1 MRTMAVRHFSCSLH
15 YEVLDRGLECISLA
29 IEAPKQGERV
39 CAFAPILC
47 VKTGAGDQMS
57 AVDIDV
63 MWVLVCAGLVFL
75 MQPGFLCL
83 ESGLT
88 RSRNAINVAIKNV
101 VDFAIAVALYW
112 GVGFGLMF
120 GASKL
125 GWLGLE
131 GFMPEVGHGSTNSLT
146 AFFLFQAM
154 FCSTAATI
162 VSGAVAERMRFAA
175 YLLVAALVAGLI
187 YPVFG
192 HWAWGG
198 VLGGPRGWL
207 AELGFIDFAGAT
219 VVHSVGGWVAL
230 AAVLIIGPRSGRFEG
245 RDAQQPMSGGNLP
258 MAMLGVMLLLF
269 GWLGFN
275 GGSTL
280 ALNERVPGILA
291 NTVLGAV
298 GGILVGLLMGW
309 RLRGY
314 ADVVHTLNGA
324 IAGLVAVTAGAHLLG
339 TGAAILV
346 GTGGA
351 LVMVLCHEALLRR
364 RIDDAVGAIPA
375 HLAAGVWGTLALAL
389 LGDSAAFAS
398 GLGRG
403 EQLLVQLV
411 GVVACGLW
419 SFGMA
424 WVLLRVL
431 DRFLPLRVSA
441 EDERIGLNVSEHG
454 ARTELMELLQ
464 VMELQERTGQLSV
477 RAPVEPFSEVGQIAA
492 GYNRMM
498 SALERAV
505 EQTRAIVRDMRD
517 GIITFGRD
525 GVLRSVNPGA
535 EKLFGLA
542 AGQGV
547 GMSLARLLA
556 DPPIVPEHQVERLMA
571 AQDKT
576 ELRLHRRGA
585 EPRVLEVSVSE
596 GLVDGAAMFTGL
608 VRDVTERRQMADQ
621 LQRERDL
628 AQVTLAS
635 IGDGVITT
643 DESGA
648 VQYLNPTAERL
659 TGWSLEEARGRN
671 IATIYRL
678 EDELSGRPL
687 ENPVRV
693 VLAQGHETRSED
705 HGLLVRRDGER
716 IPVQDTAA
724 PIRSRLGYLIGVVL
738 VCHDVTLTL
747 NLTRELTRQASH
759 DALTGI
765 PNRREFERRLA
776 EMLTAGIDP
785 AVSHIV
791 CYLDLDQ
798 FKVVN
803 DTCGHVAGDELLRQV
818 STLMRQRMR
827 SADLLARLGGDEF
840 GVIFFSCPVDQA
852 LRMAEGFRE
861 AIRDYRFAWEGK
873 SFSIGVSIGLVPVT
887 ESDRDMGRI
896 LSAADTAC
904 YAAKEGGRN
913 RVHLYRPDDDQLA
926 ERHGQMQWVARLH
939 SALDEDRLRL
949 YVQPIVPLTPGEAV
963 HFEILVR
970 LEEDGRL
977 ISPGS
982 FIPAAERYNL
992 MPRIDEWVFRNVLAW
1007 VGDTYRKEGRVE
1019 GTWCINLSGNS
1030 LSDERLLADIRAGLE
1045 RAALPPGTICLE
1057 ITESSAVANLSRVVS
1072 FIAEVKQLG
1081 CAFALDD
1088 FGSGL
1093 SSFAYLKTLPVDY
1106 LKIDGSFV
1114 RDIATDPT
1122 DRAMVQAIHTIGHT
1136 MGLATIAEFVEDEAI
1151 LEVLREIG
1159 VDYAQG
1165 FHVGVP
1171 RPLAEMGKVRMMPR

>member
-1 MRTMAVRHFSCSLH
+1 
-15 YEVLDRGLECISLA
+15 
-29 IEAPKQGERV
+29 
-39 CAFAPILC
+39 
-47 VKTGAGDQMS
+47 MS

-63 MWVLVCAGLVFL
+63 MWVVVCAGLVFL
-75 MQPGFLCL
+75 MQAGFLCL

-112 GVGFGLMF
+112 GFGFALMF
-120 GASKL
+120 GSSAF
-125 GWLGLE
+125 GLV
-131 GFMPEVGHGSTNSLT
+131 GADRFMVPVGHGSVNSLA

-175 YLLVAALVAGLI
+175 YLAVAAMVGGLI

-198 VLGGPRGWL
+198 ALGGERGWL
-207 AELGFIDFAGAT
+207 GELGFVDFAGST
-219 VVHSVGGWVAL
+219 VVHGVGGWVAL
-230 AAVLIIGPRSGRFEG
+230 AGVLMIGPRSGRF
-245 RDAQQPMSGGNLP
+245 DAANRVQPISGGNLP
-258 MAMLGVMLLLF
+258 LAMLGVMLLLF

-280 ALNERVPGILA
+280 ALDERVPGILV
-291 NTVLGAV
+291 NTVLAAV
-298 GGILVGLLMGW
+298 GGILSGLALGW
-309 RLRGY
+309 YVRGY
-314 ADVVHTLNGA
+314 ADVIQTLNGA
-324 IAGLVAVTAGAHLLG
+324 IAGLVAVTAGAHVLG
-339 TGAAILV
+339 AGSAMVV
-346 GTGGA
+346 GGGGA
-351 LVMVLCHEALLRR
+351 LVMVLCHEWLLKL
-364 RIDDAVGAIPA
+364 RIDDAVGAVPA
-375 HLAAGVWGTLALAL
+375 HLAAGIWGTLAVAL
-389 LGDSAAFAS
+389 LGDLDALGT

-403 EQLLVQLV
+403 EQLLVQLL
-411 GVVACGLW
+411 GVACCGLW
-419 SFGMA
+419 SFGVA
-424 WVLLRVL
+424 WLLLRGL
-431 DRFLPLRVSA
+431 NRILPLRVSA
-441 EDERIGLNVSEHG
+441 DEEQVGLNVSEHG
-454 ARTELMELLQ
+454 ARTELLELLQ
-464 VMELQERTGQLSV
+464 AMELQERTGQLSV
-477 RAPVEPFSEVGQIAA
+477 RVPVEPFTEVGQIASA
-492 GYNRMM
+492 YNRMM
-498 SALERAV
+498 DALERAV
-505 EQTRAIVRDMRD
+505 GQTRAIIRDVRD

-525 GVLRSVNPGA
+525 GVLRSLNPGA
-535 EKLFGLA
+535 EQLLGVQA
-542 AGQGV
+542 ANAV
-547 GMSLARLLA
+547 GMPLANLLG
-556 DPPIVPEHQVERLMA
+556 DSPVLPERQVERLMGRG
-571 AQDKT
+571 DKT
-576 ELRLHRRGA
+576 ELRMHRRGM
-585 EPRVLEVSVSE
+585 EPKVLEISVSE
-596 GLVDGAAMFTGL
+596 GQVDGQPVFTGL
-608 VRDVTERRQMADQ
+608 VRDVTERRQMSDQ

-643 DESGA
+643 DDAGM

-659 TGWSLEEARGRN
+659 TGWTLDEAKGRN

-678 EDELSGRPL
+678 TDELSGREL
-687 ENPVRV
+687 DNPVRV
-693 VLAQGHETRSED
+693 VLASGREIRALD
-705 HGLLVRRDGER
+705 HGLLQRRDGEL
-716 IPVQDTAA
+716 IAVQDTAA

-776 EMLTAGIDP
+776 DLLCHGLDPTAT
-785 AVSHIV
+785 HIV

-818 STLMRQRMR
+818 STLMRERMR
-827 SADLLARLGGDEF
+827 ASDLLARLGGDEF
-840 GVIFFSCPVDQA
+840 GVIFFNCPVDRA
-852 LRMAEGFRE
+852 LEMAEGFRA
-861 AIRDYRFAWEGK
+861 AIRDYRFGWEGK

-887 ESDRDMGRI
+887 EADRDMGRV

-913 RVHLYRPDDDQLA
+913 RVHLYRPDDDQLM
-926 ERHGQMQWVARLH
+926 ERHGQMQWVSRLH

-949 YVQPIVPLTPGEAV
+949 YVQPIVPLIRGAAIHYEV
-963 HFEILVR
+963 LVR
-970 LEEDGRL
+970 LEENGRL

-1007 VGDTYRKEGRVE
+1007 VGDTYRKEGRIE

-1030 LSDERLLADIRAGLE
+1030 LSDERLLADIRAGLV
-1045 RAALPPGTICLE
+1045 RAALPPGALCFE

-1072 FIAEVKQLG
+1072 FIGEVKKLG

-1093 SSFAYLKTLPVDY
+1093 SSFAYLKNLPVDY

-1114 RDIATDPT
+1114 RDIATDPA
-1122 DRAMVQAIHTIGHT
+1122 DRAMVQAINTIGHT
-1136 MGLATIAEFVEDEAI
+1136 MGLVTIAEFVEDEAI
-1151 LEVLREIG
+1151 LDVLREIG

-1165 FHVGVP
+1165 YHLGMP
-1171 RPLAEMGKVRMMPR
+1171 RPLVEMGRVRMMPR